1 MMTSSWGGASS
12 PKFTKRISDFLRH
25 WRTRNK
31 KKLRKP
37 TSTGQKLPEGYTG
50 KWEACSYYFYLETKG
65 VPPENCYHGDE
76 TKVLYEDIPNK
87 VIADEGAKSVPCKTS
102 GQEKDGVTAFLVQ
115 NTFGRKLPLFPIF
128 KGDTPCNFK

>member
-1 MMTSSWGGASS
+1 M
-12 PKFTKRISDFLRH
+12 
-25 WRTRNK
+25 
-31 KKLRKP
+31 
-37 TSTGQKLPEGYTG
+37 
-50 KWEACSYYFYLETKG
+50 
-65 VPPENCYHGDE
+65 PPENCYHRDE

-87 VIADEGAKSVPCKTS
+87 VIGDEGAKSVPCKTS